1 MMMQRTLL
9 VFLLASAWT
18 TVVVTG
24 FVATKGQTNALAF
37 GGVGVAVSTTQRSP
51 RLWMVGYTASS
62 ETEDQARYVLSRAK
76 ECAYCSND
84 EDENDECCSIEECES
99 LLHEM
104 IRLQSRCVTGTLIG
118 QDLCDDQDVVAD
130 VVAHLRHKVKTQ
142 KQQAIERADAMV
154 PWIATELSLGAM
166 MLVVAVFWTTLDMTY
181 RHDVVPPQ
189 SFHEWWC
196 AMRDGHIDSMIEHYL
211 LPLQLL
217 FQQPQQ

>member
-37 GGVGVAVSTTQRSP
+37 GGVGVPVSTTQRSP

-142 KQQAIERADAMV
+142 KQQAIERYV
-154 PWIATELSLGAM
+154 PGRFPCIPSFFLFFFLSLFGCQLYLAHK
-166 MLVVAVFWTTLDMTY
+166 MLFLGGGTIFTSIPCFAGTVV
-181 RHDVVPPQ
+181 
-189 SFHEWWC
+189 
-196 AMRDGHIDSMIEHYL
+196 G
-211 LPLQLL
+211 LP
-217 FQQPQQ
+217 